1 MNWEPSVQKEAIVAE
16 VTGASGKD
24 LKEDDEFRHKE
35 RQRKEQEEKFRRF
48 EMREREL
55 KKAQ

>member
-1 MNWEPSVQKEAIVAE
+1 VNSEPSVQKEAIVAE

-35 RQRKEQEEKFRRF
+35 RQRKE
-48 EMREREL
+48 
-55 KKAQ
+55 